1 MRWSLLVVAFLF
13 GCPAEGEI
21 GLEEEDMAQAQ
32 DVGSDFGVVD
42 SGVDADFDASDAEDL
57 GPEYGGPC
65 DPFAQDCEFG
75 KCIPQAAGGGFC
87 APENVNLE
95 LGGACQ
101 TTTECIKG
109 AFCAD
114 LRGEGPTCWEICQID
129 AIEAGAADTC
139 STGAC
144 VARVDTYEGLGL
156 CASSTSGL

>member
-1 MRWSLLVVAFLF
+1 MRWCLLVLVFLF

-21 GLEEEDMAQAQ
+21 ALEEEDMGAPQ
-32 DVGSDFGVVD
+32 DVGSDLEDGD
-42 SGVDADFDASDAEDL
+42 LGSDADLDASDAEDL

-65 DPFAQDCEFG
+65 DPFVQDCEFG

-95 LGGACQ
+95 LGEACQ

-129 AIEAGAADTC
+129 AIEGGAADTC

-156 CASSTSGL
+156 CASSTSGM